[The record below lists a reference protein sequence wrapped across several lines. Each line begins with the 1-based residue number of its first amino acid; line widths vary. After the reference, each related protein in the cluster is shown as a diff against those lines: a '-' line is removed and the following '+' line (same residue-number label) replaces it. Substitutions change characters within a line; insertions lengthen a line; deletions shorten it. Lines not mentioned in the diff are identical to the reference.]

1 MNDDLKLYM
10 PIALKNH
17 EVRLACHAVERIT
30 GVGDVL
36 DNLSPAALEMIRDH
50 CLDCVKGRHGAM
62 SEFKRAY
69 INLVVEHLNDARL
82 HERRL
87 YYGLTGEASDAC
99 DDGTKETA

>member
-1 MNDDLKLYM
+1 MNDNLKLYM

-50 CLDCVKGRHGAM
+50 CSDCVKGRHGAM

-87 YYGLTGEASDAC
+87 YHGITGASD
-99 DDGTKETA
+99 DETKKTG